1 MLIIESKRG
10 NMKISLEKI
19 LVNPEQPRKAFGD
32 LDSLAQS
39 IKEHG
44 LINPI
49 AVEEAGEMYILIDG
63 ERRWR
68 AAKLAGLK
76 EIEAHVK
83 PSLNGGGQ
91 QERLLLAMIAN
102 LQHEDVNPV
111 EEATGY
117 KKMQEMGI
125 KVDDIARMV
134 GRSREKIYYHMNLLL
149 FEPEIQAFFARR
161 LLPISGQG
169 ISQMLALPDE
179 IRVPLVQGFA
189 RRRSSITTILNTCK
203 RMMNK
208 GYGDQ
213 EKVAGDFG
221 PGLQL
226 AYKHA
231 KTRKMVGQWNALAQS
246 KNVPPWRIIQST
258 ALETCKRCVIS
269 EMASESNCRDCPLVD
284 FLKILM
290 EGK

>member
-1 MLIIESKRG
+1 
-10 NMKISLEKI
+10 MKISLEKI
-19 LVNPEQPRKAFGD
+19 IPNPEQPRRDFAD

-68 AAKLAGLK
+68 AAKMAGLK
-76 EIEAHVK
+76 EIEAYVK

-102 LQHEDVNPV
+102 LQREDVNPI

-117 KKMQEMGI
+117 KHMMEMGI
-125 KVDDIARMV
+125 KVAQIAKMV
-134 GRSREKIYYHMNLLL
+134 DKSPGKIYYYLDLLS
-149 FEPEIQAFFARR
+149 FEPEIQALFARR
-161 LLPISGQG
+161 RIPISNQV
-169 ISQMLALPDE
+169 IRQMLSLPDDM
-179 IRVPLVQGFA
+179 RVPLAQGFA
-189 RRRSSITTILNTCK
+189 RRGSTISAILYTCK
-203 RMMNK
+203 RMQNK
-208 GYGDQ
+208 RGSE
-213 EKVAGDFG
+213 EKVEGDFG
-221 PGLQL
+221 PGLNL

-231 KTRKMVGQWNALAQS
+231 KTRKMIGQWNALSQG
-246 KNVPPWRIIQST
+246 KNVPPWKIIQAT
-258 ALETCKRCVIS
+258 ALETCQRCPIS
-269 EMASESNCRDCPLVD
+269 DMASESNCRDCPLVD

-290 EGK
+290 EGKA